1 MGSAINIRSSLLWK
15 IARNILLLAQDIEKG
30 EYPDDETRQ
39 IAFEIADALHDVK
52 IKTLKKLLNDTERK
66 RRV

>member
-1 MGSAINIRSSLLWK
+1 MNIRSSLLWK
-15 IARNILLLAQDIEKG
+15 IARKILLLAQDIEKG

-39 IAFEIADALHDVK
+39 IALEIADALHDVK
-52 IKTLKKLLNDTERK
+52 IKTLKKLLNDTERR